1 MSQIY
6 TRHRKLTGRAASE
19 KTASP
24 AHSQTVPNSTNLS
37 LMGADHSGSDS
48 LGSSIAQ
55 RLPQVQQRVQP
66 QIPQAESEADRLSA
80 SVTSGSPEAV
90 KSAMGRRLGADFS
103 GVRFHTGADAAAK
116 ANAVE
121 ARAYTS
127 GADIYFGE
135 GGFDPAVAAHELV
148 HTAQQGIVA
157 SSVPTV
163 STPVGGVQREG
174 LKLKNKLVYKS
185 DRSYQEIRQA
195 LATYQAATDPAQQE
209 SLRASLVQKGAD
221 YLAAYSK
228 KHKGRRAEIQRMIE
242 QLYIK
247 PSAME
252 GDRSHLSALY
262 GDKEFYEQKLLP
274 HVAGQL
280 GQNLSGAAI
289 PAPDAVTQ
297 KYNPQDVQQ
306 LASTLAPTT
315 ATTLDPVARD
325 ALYRNEI
332 PGQDLPQG
340 LREALDDEMNH
351 RAIASSMYMPSPEES
366 SRLSHEE
373 ISQAMQSGRDMAHIM
388 LSMQLGKIGIH
399 DASGGSS
406 SYGEGKAYDPSMA
419 SLLSYG
425 GRVNF
430 NFGTSS
436 KAHASDEAH
445 ASDGAHASD
454 EAHTSDKAHTSGEA
468 RNANDVYRAMMEL
481 DGGQALNAQITAQ
494 ARATKTTRPFA
505 THRLTSGAL
514 EEKHGKDA
522 AMAALLN
529 RDFKHRG
536 FNPAIGGAGRIGYRA
551 DDTASPGA
559 RLSDGHIIK
568 SDGTNGHVYLGIHG
582 SSKTSAGGMMVGLET
597 SAAGKKNLMGKAHDA
612 KAARAPFSPTGAVKT
627 GRHGAEYGGRTV
639 DMTGLKMDEN
649 VKLHQMFTARLH
661 SMMWAAANNPAMRAQ
676 YNQMMYQ
683 LSGSQM
689 DPVALQQIL
698 VDPNASQEEK
708 DKVLAMIRRS
718 RGL

>member
-48 LGSSIAQ
+48 LGNSIAQ

-174 LKLKNKLVYKS
+174 LKLKNKRAYKS
-185 DRSYQEIRQA
+185 DSSYQEIQRI
-195 LATYQAATDPAQQE
+195 LATYQAATDPAQRKNLRE
-209 SLRASLVQKGAD
+209 GLLMSGRDYINASRASD
-221 YLAAYSK
+221 
-228 KHKGRRAEIQRMIE
+228 KHKHEGRQQEIQKMMA
-242 QLYIK
+242 QLK
-247 PSAME
+247 SEATAME

-262 GDKEFYEQKLLP
+262 GDKVFYEQELLP

-289 PAPDAVTQ
+289 PVPDAATQ

-306 LASTLAPTT
+306 LAYALAPTP

-325 ALYRNEI
+325 ALYHNKI
-332 PGQDLPQG
+332 SGQDLPQG

-351 RAIASSMYMPSPEES
+351 RAIARSMYMPSSAERSKLTYEEAVN
-366 SRLSHEE
+366 
-373 ISQAMQSGRDMAHIM
+373 AMQSGRDMAHIM
-388 LSMQLGKIGIH
+388 LSMQLGQIGIH

-406 SYGEGKAYDPSMA
+406 SYGAGKAYDPSMA

-436 KAHASDEAH
+436 GD
-445 ASDGAHASD
+445 
-454 EAHTSDKAHTSGEA
+454 

-481 DGGQALNAQITAQ
+481 DGGQDSDAQITAQ
-494 ARATKTTRPFA
+494 ARATKTSRPFA
-505 THRLTSGAL
+505 THKLKVEKEGPLKKILHKISHTPPKEPVL
-514 EEKHGKDA
+514 EEKHGSGA
-522 AMAALLN
+522 AVNALFD
-529 RDFKHRG
+529 REFKHRG

-551 DDTASPGA
+551 DDTASPETVT
-559 RLSDGHIIK
+559 RDGHVIK
-568 SDGTNGHVYLGIHG
+568 PDGTNGHVYLGIHS
-582 SSKTSAGGMMVGLET
+582 SSKDTPGGMMVGLET

-649 VKLHQMFTARLH
+649 VQLHQMFTARLH
-661 SMMWAAANNPAMRAQ
+661 SMMQAAALNPAIQAQ

-698 VDPNASQEEK
+698 VDPNASQEQK